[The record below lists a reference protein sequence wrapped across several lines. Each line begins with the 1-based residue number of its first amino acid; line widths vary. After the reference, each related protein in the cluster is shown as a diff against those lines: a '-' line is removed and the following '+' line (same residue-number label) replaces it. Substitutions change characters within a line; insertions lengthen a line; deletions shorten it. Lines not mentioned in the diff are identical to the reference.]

1 MTTTDHTPLAEQPSV
16 RWCGRDDAHP
26 AHEKPNE
33 FGGTDYCTGMSEAA
47 AARGQAPL
55 GERTPLAEQ
64 IAREHYLTT
73 HAKCACPDA
82 IDAGRDAHAWVAH
95 IATVT
100 EQAVRERM
108 RAAGPTLEIHAWGA
122 TPEQADTIF
131 TAAMD
136 AAYDA
141 APEGVAV
148 DAVGKLAGRGTASP
162 EGDTHA

>member
-1 MTTTDHTPLAEQPSV
+1 MTTTDP
-16 RWCGRDDAHP
+16 
-26 AHEKPNE
+26 
-33 FGGTDYCTGMSEAA
+33 
-47 AARGQAPL
+47 
-55 GERTPLAEQ
+55 TPLAEQ
-64 IAREHYLTT
+64 IAREHEPITYL
-73 HAKCACPDA
+73 
-82 IDAGRDAHAWVAH
+82 AGRIGCSCQPRRHRSWGHSGFVQH

-100 EQAVRERM
+100 ERAVRERM
-108 RAAGPTLEIHAWGA
+108 RAAGPTLEIHAYGA

-148 DAVGKLAGRGTASP
+148 DAVGKLAGRGPASP

>member
-1 MTTTDHTPLAEQPSV
+1 MTTDP
-16 RWCGRDDAHP
+16 
-26 AHEKPNE
+26 
-33 FGGTDYCTGMSEAA
+33 
-47 AARGQAPL
+47 
-55 GERTPLAEQ
+55 TPLAEQ
-64 IAREHYLTT
+64 IAREHRV
-73 HAKCACPDA
+73 ARCPIHGIPDCSA
-82 IDAGRDAHAWVAH
+82 LLNGCSLPHRLHENAVH

-100 EQAVRERM
+100 ERAVREQM

-122 TPEQADTIF
+122 TPEQADAIF

-141 APEGVAV
+141 APEEVAV

>member
-1 MTTTDHTPLAEQPSV
+1 MTTTDP
-16 RWCGRDDAHP
+16 
-26 AHEKPNE
+26 
-33 FGGTDYCTGMSEAA
+33 
-47 AARGQAPL
+47 
-55 GERTPLAEQ
+55 TPLAEQ

-73 HAKCACPDA
+73 RAKCACPDA
-82 IDAGRDAHAWVAH
+82 LDAGGDMRAWVAH
-95 IATVT
+95 IATIT
-100 EQAVRERM
+100 EQAVREQM
-108 RAAGPTLEIHAWGA
+108 RAAGPTLEIHAYGA

>member
-1 MTTTDHTPLAEQPSV
+1 MTTTDP
-16 RWCGRDDAHP
+16 
-26 AHEKPNE
+26 
-33 FGGTDYCTGMSEAA
+33 
-47 AARGQAPL
+47 
-55 GERTPLAEQ
+55 TPLAEQ
-64 IAREHYLTT
+64 IAREHLALLNTSTWLIVGCTCDPTLT
-73 HAKCACPDA
+73 APPSGA
-82 IDAGRDAHAWVAH
+82 AGWWYAAH

-100 EQAVRERM
+100 EQAVRDRM

-122 TPEQADTIF
+122 TPEQADAIF

>member
-1 MTTTDHTPLAEQPSV
+1 MTTTDP
-16 RWCGRDDAHP
+16 
-26 AHEKPNE
+26 
-33 FGGTDYCTGMSEAA
+33 
-47 AARGQAPL
+47 
-55 GERTPLAEQ
+55 TPLAEQ
-64 IAREHYLTT
+64 IARAHRIVRCPVHDIPDCSALLNGCTLPARL
-73 HAKCACPDA
+73 HANAL
-82 IDAGRDAHAWVAH
+82 H

-100 EQAVRERM
+100 ERAVRERM
-108 RAAGPTLEIHAWGA
+108 RAAGPTLEIHAYGA

-148 DAVGKLAGRGTASP
+148 DAVGKLAGRASP